1 MPKHKVAFLLCCA
14 RRARLSALFNR
25 SISMGT
31 WLSSASLSC
40 RRRRGRVFVSG
51 VEFKEAAAEEAPLN
65 EPAALL
71 AGDFGTKQTRCD
83 TKQQQKHTHEFVKRC
98 QNSYAQQNW
107 TTACFQNIIFYY
119 TS

>member
-1 MPKHKVAFLLCCA
+1 
-14 RRARLSALFNR
+14 
-25 SISMGT
+25 MGT

-40 RRRRGRVFVSG
+40 RRRLGRVFVSG

-83 TKQQQKHTHEFVKRC
+83 TKQQQKNTREFLKRR
-98 QNSYAQQNW
+98 QILIHYKSGLP
-107 TTACFQNIIFYY
+107 FFFLNIIFYMA
-119 TS
+119 